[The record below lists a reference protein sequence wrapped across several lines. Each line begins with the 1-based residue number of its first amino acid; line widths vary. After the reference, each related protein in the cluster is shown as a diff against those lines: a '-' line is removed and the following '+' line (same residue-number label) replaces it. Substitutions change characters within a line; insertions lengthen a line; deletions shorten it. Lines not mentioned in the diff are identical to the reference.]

1 MHRGFPCLKDHYP
14 LAVELIKRIGVRDE
28 GSYIMIIYYFVTI
41 ADLISLV
48 HGQSS

>member
-1 MHRGFPCLKDHYP
+1 MRKDHYS
-14 LAVELIKRIGVRDE
+14 LVVESIKRIGVRDE
-28 GSYIMIIYYFVTI
+28 RSYIMIAYYFVTI